1 VSDYKDGWQDGYNF
15 AREEIIDKL
24 KEIPIKDIDGWL
36 LDKLVDM
43 IETNSL
49 WANGLAVIPVQHRLG
64 IWFKE

>member
-1 VSDYKDGWQDGYNF
+1 MSDYKDGWQDGYNF

-24 KEIPIKDIDGWL
+24 KDIPIKDIDGWL

-49 WANGLAVIPVQHRLG
+49 
-64 IWFKE
+64 